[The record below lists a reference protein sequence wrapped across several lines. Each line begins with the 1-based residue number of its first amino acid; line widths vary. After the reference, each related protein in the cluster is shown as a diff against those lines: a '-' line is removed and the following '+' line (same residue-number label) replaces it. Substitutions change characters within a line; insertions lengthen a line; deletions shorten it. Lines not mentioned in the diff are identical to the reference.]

1 MLSVLNLLTLSTISV
16 DSCLAFF
23 RRAEIQTNCN
33 FNKEHTYYQGHY
45 LYRIAY
51 RPAVL

>member
-1 MLSVLNLLTLSTISV
+1 MLVIMNCLEFV
-16 DSCLAFF
+16 DVEYHK
-23 RRAEIQTNCN
+23 RRQIQTNCN